1 MKQVQA
7 KFKKA
12 GLRVT
17 VDRGAERLAKQIR
30 VAGQASVEL
39 LSAHPRFDDRCV
51 VNTGCDTQDDA
62 GRRLLD

>member
-12 GLRVT
+12 GLRVS

-30 VAGQASVEL
+30 VAGQASVRQP
-39 LSAHPRFDDRCV
+39 AFDGRWV
-51 VNTGCDTQDDA
+51 VKMSGVAIRVMLVD
-62 GRRLLD
+62 GF